1 MGGSD
6 SLGKGPSD
14 GAPVVAVGSGMIG
27 ETDGT
32 ADDDGASPLGVGLT
46 TGDELV
52 GAGAGGRARLV
63 VGPGRGCRTV
73 WPDVGS
79 GALCVLVGDT
89 TGAEVAAGD
98 CSTLGDSNGEGDSVG
113 EGDGVGS
120 AEGDGDGDGDEP
132 EVLRDGVGR
141 TGGVVAGSASTGRAE
156 PRAMAL
162 STTARTPAATTP
174 TAPQRRVLGSRG
186 SCMVPRLG
194 SVRSC
199 GGFRATVAEGEWSP
213 PSPR

>member
-14 GAPVVAVGSGMIG
+14 GAPVVAVGSGMSE

-32 ADDDGASPLGVGLT
+32 VDDDGASPLGVGLT

-52 GAGAGGRARLV
+52 GAGAGGRARVLI
-63 VGPGRGCRTV
+63 GPGRGCRTV
-73 WPDVGS
+73 RSDVGS

-89 TGAEVAAGD
+89 TGAGVAAGD
-98 CSTLGDSNGEGDSVG
+98 CSTLGDSDGDGVG

-120 AEGDGDGDGDEP
+120 AVGDGDGDGDGT
-132 EVLRDGVGR
+132 EVLRDGVGKA
-141 TGGVVAGSASTGRAE
+141 GGVVAGSASTGRVE

-162 STTARTPAATTP
+162 STTARAPAGTTP
-174 TAPQRRVLGSRG
+174 TAPPEAGAAESWELHGSSARFG
-186 SCMVPRLG
+186 VTGAFGLL
-194 SVRSC
+194 
-199 GGFRATVAEGEWSP
+199 
-213 PSPR
+213 